1 MTGGPRTLVSDT
13 CHLVVIDVQERLAP
27 AMPVPDA
34 VPNALGLLLAA
45 ARTCRVP
52 VTVSEQ
58 YPKGLGATLPAVVE
72 ALPEHSAFVE
82 KMTFSA
88 MREPDFAARI
98 EGVDRPR
105 LVVTGMETHVCVL
118 QTVLDAL
125 HGGLAVSVVADA
137 VASRTAEDRLRGLDR
152 MHAAGAEIVTAEM
165 VVFEWLERA
174 GTPAF
179 KALSPLIRDRG
190 AAPRP

>member
-1 MTGGPRTLVSDT
+1 MISGPRPLVSDS
-13 CHLVVIDVQERLAP
+13 CHLVVVDVQERLAP
-27 AMPVPDA
+27 AMPVPEA
-34 VPNALGLLLAA
+34 VPAALSLLLAA
-45 ARTCRVP
+45 ARACRVP

-58 YPKGLGATLPAVVE
+58 YPKGLGPTLPVLVE
-72 ALPEHSAFVE
+72 ALPDHSAVVE

-88 MREPDFAARI
+88 MREPNFAARI

-137 VASRTAEDRLRGLDR
+137 VASRSAEDRMRGLAR
-152 MHAAGAEIVTAEM
+152 MQAAGAEIVTTEM

-190 AAPRP
+190 GAPRP